1 MKKGHGEL
9 SSHPKGFLSIIALI
23 VLSVFLLF
31 GTLLEQ
37 RAETLFSLTAAEDKI
52 NVYIKLLSYIKK
64 QCMIQNHNER
74 LQEEDLTVRWMI
86 LDGTNCY
93 RIYLEDNVYLVY
105 QGMRIILKAYTEDE
119 ALIAVKVGSFEA

>member
-1 MKKGHGEL
+1 MKKGRGEL

-31 GTLLEQ
+31 GSLLEQ
-37 RAETLFSLTAAEDKI
+37 RAKTLLSLTAAEEKI
-52 NVYIKLLSYIKK
+52 NVYVKLLSYIKNE
-64 QCMIQNHNER
+64 CMIQNHNER

-105 QGMRIILKAYTEDE
+105 QGMSVILKAYTENE
-119 ALIAVKVGSFEA
+119 ALISVKIGTFEA

>member
-1 MKKGHGEL
+1 MH
-9 SSHPKGFLSIIALI
+9 LI
-23 VLSVFLLF
+23 VLSVFLLVQ

-105 QGMRIILKAYTEDE
+105 QGMKIILKAYTEDE

>member
-1 MKKGHGEL
+1 M
-9 SSHPKGFLSIIALI
+9 I

-37 RAETLFSLTAAEDKI
+37 RAETLLSLTAAEDKI
-52 NVYIKLLSYIKK
+52 NVYIKLLSYIKN

-86 LDGTNCY
+86 LDDINCY

-105 QGMRIILKAYTEDE
+105 HGMKIILKAYTEDE
-119 ALIAVKVGSFEA
+119 ALIAVKVGVFEA